1 MEDTWL
7 LHILV
12 NWQSISGFRLSD
24 IHFSRNNLLLHAV
37 RLPILE
43 VLTLSLHQFF
53 WMKFSSYIILKSEIL
68 SLNKKFT
75 FSYGEGIRLSD
86 EVYTFC

>member
-1 MEDTWL
+1 MTVDIFNTRNIHVMEDTWL

-53 WMKFSSYIILKSEIL
+53 
-68 SLNKKFT
+68 
-75 FSYGEGIRLSD
+75 
-86 EVYTFC
+86 